1 MCIIVHTLVIL
12 LRLSRTAEFE
22 EWFEVQNPKLQGL
35 IRSRFSRIE
44 LYGYF
49 GDTKRLG
56 DGLFELKWKSGLR
69 VYYAY
74 LEREQ
79 VIIILGGTKHGQ
91 DKDIKKA
98 KKIIIG

>member
-1 MCIIVHTLVIL
+1 MVF
-12 LRLSRTAEFE
+12 RLGRTAAFE
-22 EWFEVQNPKLQGL
+22 EWFDDQNAKIQGL

-44 LYGYF
+44 LHGYF
-49 GDTKRLG
+49 GDKNHLG

-74 LEREQ
+74 LEKEK
-79 VIIILGGTKHGQ
+79 VIAILGGTKHGQ

-98 KKIIIG
+98 KKFLSR

>member
-1 MCIIVHTLVIL
+1 M
-12 LRLSRTAEFE
+12 RLSRTAEFT
-22 EWFEVQNPKLQGL
+22 EWFDEQNPKLQGL
-35 IRSRFSRIE
+35 VRSRFSRIE
-44 LYGYF
+44 LNGYF
-49 GDTKRLG
+49 GDTNHLG

-79 VIIILGGTKHGQ
+79 IIIILGGTKHGQ

-98 KKIIIG
+98 KKLVGG